1 MEPPEPERAAEAREA
16 RRSGEFIYKLSARG
30 IFPRSFGASK
40 VLLLQKKT
48 PGSLI
53 VLNRF
58 SSPVV
63 PLISRSTQTMPMQVP
78 LQPMAPPPPPPTP
91 PPAQMQQ
98 QQQQQMP
105 STCKFSQRTPRKLLT
120 PFFGSFSCWLFV
132 SFEISFTIFFH
143 FISLYSSYYWG
154 LKDLTVGLCV
164 VFTPTRK
171 IRNCFRLYHRMNAHS
186 VIIWFCFHSVCFIFL
201 FWFFCLFPFLAR
213 PSKTIGIKFLIQI
226 GLRQNQR
233 PQLLLSQPP
242 PYPCNLPM
250 FQTSPP
256 LLPNCNS
263 LLNQCR
269 LTRLKW

>member
-1 MEPPEPERAAEAREA
+1 MTFCHLSTNWVRARY
-16 RRSGEFIYKLSARG
+16 SHGVL
-30 IFPRSFGASK
+30 PASE
-40 VLLLQKKT
+40 VSLLQKKKT
-48 PGSLI
+48 PSSLI

-120 PFFGSFSCWLFV
+120 PFFGSYLCWLLV
-132 SFEISFTIFFH
+132 SFEISFTIFH
-143 FISLYSSYYWG
+143 FISLFSSYYWG
-154 LKDLTVGLCV
+154 LEDLTVDLFV

-171 IRNCFRLYHRMNAHS
+171 IRKCFRLYHRMNAHS
-186 VIIWFCFHSVCFIFL
+186 VIIWFYFHSVCFIFL
-201 FWFFCLFPFLAR
+201 FRIFCLFPFLAR
-213 PSKTIGIKFLIQI
+213 PSKTIGIKFLIQT
-226 GLRQNQR
+226 GLRQNQQ
-233 PQLLLSQPP
+233 PQLLLWQPP